1 MISIYE
7 ANRCHRFVSAR
18 TLAFRGF
25 FIEFILA
32 PFFLSVKYHDLLT
45 PWIRCL
51 NQSDWLP
58 FGEQKGSRICTMDL
72 VCQVYVETSSD
83 DSRVD

>member
-1 MISIYE
+1 MRNPQRASVRAKTRTYGTDLPSRQKSCALSI
-7 ANRCHRFVSAR
+7 
-18 TLAFRGF
+18 
-25 FIEFILA
+25 
-32 PFFLSVKYHDLLT
+32 T
-45 PWIRCL
+45 PLHHLQKKMAQCL

-58 FGEQKGSRICTMDL
+58 FGEQKGGRICTMGL